1 MRREAFF
8 SLFLVIS
15 KNKKGKIKKKRKP
28 DTQVIIEP
36 AVPSVRLLIRPIVGS
51 KMYLSAMPRIQQ

>member
-15 KNKKGKIKKKRKP
+15 KKKKGKKKQKP

-36 AVPSVRLLIRPIVGS
+36 AVPSVRLLIRPRFENVS
-51 KMYLSAMPRIQQ
+51 